1 MEEEKDFVVLKW
13 VVYDL
18 PGIEKEHSM
27 PPMGEVGARVTI
39 TSLKSWDEAAFL
51 SALALIELNRQ
62 GWLPSALSGVLPVNH
77 FHAVGFV
84 FNLLLII
91 EVISLIFSLVHSVS
105 ESVGKQFEI
114 LSLILLR
121 STFKEFVHFSEP
133 IHWTRLSEPIYHILS
148 DAVGAL
154 IIFIILGFYY
164 KLQKHQP
171 LFCDEQEKNRFILS
185 KKALAL
191 LLLTVFTVI
200 GFVFLFDFLDG
211 RATFDFFA
219 IFYTILIFSDI
230 LIVLISLRYN
240 YNYFT
245 LFRNSGFALTTVV
258 IRLALTAPPYINV
271 IFGISAALFGIGL
284 TLAYNVMAPD
294 ANIVNSEAEKK

>member
-1 MEEEKDFVVLKW
+1 MKQRQYIFIDQTFNRLEAWWESEKM
-13 VVYDL
+13 
-18 PGIEKEHSM
+18 H
-27 PPMGEVGARVTI
+27 ARVGYT
-39 TSLKSWDEAAFL
+39 LVFAFL
-51 SALALIELNRQ
+51 TALICIELNRQ
-62 GWLPSALSGVLPVNH
+62 GWLPASLGEVLPVNH

-91 EVISLIFSLVHSVS
+91 EVISLVFSLVHSVS

-121 STFKEFVHFSEP
+121 STFKEFIHFSEP
-133 IHWTRLSEPIYHILS
+133 IQWTQLSEPIYHILA
-148 DAVGAL
+148 DALGAL

-171 LFCDEQEKNRFILS
+171 VICDEREKNRFIIS

-191 LLLTVFTVI
+191 ILLLIFTTI
-200 GFVFLFDFLDG
+200 GFVYLFDLFDG
-211 RATFDFFA
+211 YATFDFFA
-219 IFYTILIFSDI
+219 VFYTILIFSDI

-258 IRLALTAPPYINV
+258 IRLALTAPPYINLV
-271 IFGISAALFGIGL
+271 FGISAALFAIGL
-284 TLAYNVMAPD
+284 TLAYNIMAPAPEA
-294 ANIVNSEAEKK
+294 ANPEEAKR

>member
-1 MEEEKDFVVLKW
+1 MKQRTFTFIDQSFNHLEAWWESEKM
-13 VVYDL
+13 
-18 PGIEKEHSM
+18 H
-27 PPMGEVGARVTI
+27 ARVGYT
-39 TSLKSWDEAAFL
+39 LVFAFL
-51 SALALIELNRQ
+51 AALVLIELNRQ
-62 GWLPSALSGVLPVNH
+62 GWLPASVAHKLPVNH

-91 EVISLIFSLVHSVS
+91 EVISLVFSLVHSVS

-133 IHWTRLSEPIYHILS
+133 IHWTQLSEPIYHILA

-171 LFCDEQEKNRFILS
+171 VICDEQEKNRFIIS

-191 LLLTVFTVI
+191 ILLFVFTAI
-200 GFVFLFDFLDG
+200 GIVYLWDLIDG
-211 RATFDFFA
+211 QATFDFFA

-258 IRLALTAPPYINV
+258 IRLALTAPPYINL
-271 IFGISAALFGIGL
+271 IFGISAALFGMGL

-294 ANIVNSEAEKK
+294 AEPINPMEAKK

>member
-1 MEEEKDFVVLKW
+1 MKQHLLQSIDRAYNRLETWWESETMHAW
-13 VVYDL
+13 VGYLLVF
-18 PGIEKEHSM
+18 
-27 PPMGEVGARVTI
+27 
-39 TSLKSWDEAAFL
+39 AFL
-51 SALALIELNRQ
+51 GALLLIELSRRQ
-62 GWLPSALSGVLPVNH
+62 LLPGSLAAHIPVNH

-91 EVISLIFSLVHSVS
+91 EVISLVFSLVHSVS

-121 STFKEFVHFSEP
+121 STFKEFVYFSEP
-133 IHWTRLSEPIYHILS
+133 IRWSNLSEPIYHILA
-148 DAVGAL
+148 DAVAAL

-171 LFCDEQEKNRFILS
+171 VICDEQEKNRFIIS

-191 LLLTVFTVI
+191 ILLSVFMVI
-200 GFVFLFDFLDG
+200 GVVYLADLFDG
-211 RATFDFFA
+211 HTTFDFFA
-219 IFYTILIFSDI
+219 VFYTILIFSDI

-284 TLAYNVMAPD
+284 TLAYNVMAPT
-294 ANIVNSEAEKK
+294 AEPVNPKAKKK

>member
-1 MEEEKDFVVLKW
+1 MKERTFSFVDNSFDRLESWWESEKM
-13 VVYDL
+13 
-18 PGIEKEHSM
+18 H
-27 PPMGEVGARVTI
+27 ARVGYT
-39 TSLKSWDEAAFL
+39 LVFAFL
-51 SALALIELNRQ
+51 AALVLIELNRQ
-62 GWLPSALSGVLPVNH
+62 GWLPASVAHKLPVNH

-91 EVISLIFSLVHSVS
+91 EVIALVFSLVHSVS

-121 STFKEFVHFSEP
+121 STFKEFVHFTEP
-133 IHWTRLSEPIYHILS
+133 IHWTKLSEPIYHILA

-154 IIFIILGFYY
+154 VIFIILGFYY

-171 LFCDEQEKNRFILS
+171 VICDEQEKNRFILS

-191 LLLTVFTVI
+191 ILLFVFTAI
-200 GFVFLFDFLDG
+200 GVVYLWDLFDGLP
-211 RATFDFFA
+211 TFDFFA

-230 LIVLISLRYN
+230 LVVLISLRYN

-258 IRLALTAPPYINV
+258 IRLALTAPPYINL
-271 IFGISAALFGIGL
+271 IFGISAALFGILL
-284 TLAYNVMAPD
+284 TLAYNIMAPD
-294 ANIVNSEAEKK
+294 EATVNPEEAKK